1 MFSFDFA
8 IVVIE
13 VVVFA
18 GCWSR
23 NLALKFGQNR
33 VSSSFDIVVVVSI
46 FVLVVD
52 DDAVVVVVVFN
63 PRILPLK
70 VGQNQVRNG
79 RNVFVDPTN
88 LALKFGQNRVRNS

>member
-52 DDAVVVVVVFN
+52 DDAVVVVVFN

-70 VGQNQVRNG
+70 VGQNQVS
-79 RNVFVDPTN
+79 
-88 LALKFGQNRVRNS
+88 NS

>member
-52 DDAVVVVVVFN
+52 DDAVVVVVVVFN

-79 RNVFVDPTN
+79 RNVFVAKLSLN
-88 LALKFGQNRVRNS
+88 LNFG